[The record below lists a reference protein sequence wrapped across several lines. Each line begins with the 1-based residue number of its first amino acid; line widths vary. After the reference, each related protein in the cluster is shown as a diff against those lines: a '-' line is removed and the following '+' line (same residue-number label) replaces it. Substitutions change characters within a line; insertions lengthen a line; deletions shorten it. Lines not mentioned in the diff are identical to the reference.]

1 MAIGSISNG
10 DSGSSCRSKINQGLS
25 LFDGLIGVIVAFGG
39 SVAPSKWILCDGSAI
54 SRADYS
60 ELFSIIGTAYG
71 AGNGTTTFNVPDLK
85 GRIPVGKSNSGVF
98 QSLGDAVGEET
109 HTLIEDELPVIPSHA
124 HGLNAGTNTV
134 SVLSGGDYY
143 VPDAMSGGASTL
155 DEGGF
160 GGGNSHNNIQPSL
173 VVNYIIY
180 SGV

>member
-10 DSGSSCRSKINQGLS
+10 DSGSSCRNKINQSLS
-25 LFDGLIGVIVAFGG
+25 LWDGLVGVILPYGG
-39 SVAPSKWILCDGSAI
+39 SSAPSKWALCDGSAI

-109 HTLIEDELPVIPSHA
+109 HTLIEDELPIIPSHA
-124 HGLNAGTNTV
+124 HELNIGGNTV
-134 SVLSGGDYY
+134 SVLSGGDYF
-143 VPDAMSGGASTL
+143 VPDALGGISTL